1 MLFTKPFKERIRR
14 GEQTLTFR
22 RWKRPQAK
30 PGGLYK
36 LPPQGAIRVASV
48 EVVETSAITDAD
60 ARLAGHADRAETL
73 AALGSG
79 DWAIYRIAFAY
90 VPPEQVPAP
99 SHPPAGEIVRR
110 ACVPQTVAQSA
121 LGPWPRSLSSPTT
134 RNAAPQTSPP
144 PSASR
149 PRLSRPTCAGLKALG
164 LTESRHMEVGYRV
177 TARAPPAPKPR
188 CPSRRPRRASGDS
201 IRSLAACRTSP
212 SRRSP
217 TG

>member
-22 RWKRPQAK
+22 RWKRPQAR

-48 EVVETSAITDAD
+48 EVVETSAITDVD

-79 DWAIYRIAFAY
+79 DSAIYRIAFAY

-99 SHPPAGEIVRR
+99 SHPPPGEIVRR
-110 ACVPQTVAQSA
+110 LHATDGRAKRPWA
-121 LGPWPRSLSSPTT
+121 LATLSLIADNPEC
-134 RNAAPQTSPP
+134 RAADLAATLGFETAPFK
-144 PSASR
+144 ANVR
-149 PRLSRPTCAGLKALG
+149 RLKALG
-164 LTESRHMEVGYRV
+164 LTESLEVGYRV
-177 TARAPPAPKPR
+177 TALGQDVLR
-188 CPSRRPRRASGDS
+188 G
-201 IRSLAACRTSP
+201 IRSEA
-212 SRRSP
+212 
-217 TG
+217 